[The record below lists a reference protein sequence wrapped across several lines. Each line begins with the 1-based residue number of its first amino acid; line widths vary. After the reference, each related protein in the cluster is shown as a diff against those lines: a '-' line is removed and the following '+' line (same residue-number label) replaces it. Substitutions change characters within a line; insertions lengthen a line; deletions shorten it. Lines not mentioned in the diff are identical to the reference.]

1 MKKSSPVLVTGATGY
16 IGGRLIPRLVNKG
29 YRVRAFGRSLEKMAQ
44 RQWACRPEV
53 ELVQGDVLNKGDLV
67 RASKTCSAAY
77 YLVHSMIAQN
87 KSYAS
92 ADRRSAENMRD
103 AAAESRLQQVIYLGG
118 LGDANDPNMSPHLAS
133 RHEVGL
139 ILQEGAV
146 PATILRAAMIIGSGS
161 ASFEILRYL
170 AERLPVMITPR
181 WVYNPT
187 QPIAISTVLDYL
199 EGCLGLPQTF
209 GRSLDIGGPDVL
221 NYKEL
226 IALYAREAKLSPRKL
241 LPVPLLTPGLSARW
255 IHLVTPVPSAIALP
269 LTEGLSVP
277 TVCRNNHI
285 EAILPVNRM
294 TCQQAIRAA
303 LNKILEKQVET
314 CWSDAGALSPPEWA
328 VCGDADYAGG
338 TVLNCSYRTIF
349 RVPAEKVWKEV
360 EGIGGTNGYYF
371 ADWLWRLRGILDKIV
386 GGFGLRRGRRH
397 PTKLKTGDALDFFRV
412 LSVIPDR
419 KLTLM
424 AEMKIPGEALLDL
437 QVVPT
442 DPTTSELR
450 LVSRFLPRGLLG
462 ILYWY
467 ALYPFHVVIF
477 KGLLRSIAHR
487 AGASGPVRT
496 DALRLKHQIHCAIGK
511 N

>member
-1 MKKSSPVLVTGATGY
+1 MKEPSPVLVTGATGY
-16 IGGRLIPRLVNKG
+16 IGSRLIPRLAGQG
-29 YRVRAFGRSLEKMAQ
+29 YRVRAFGRSMEKMAQ
-44 RQWACRPEV
+44 RHWACLPEV
-53 ELVQGDVLNKGDLV
+53 ELFQGDVLNKEDLV
-67 RASKTCSAAY
+67 RASKGCAAAY
-77 YLVHSMIAQN
+77 YLVHPVIAQN
-87 KSYAS
+87 KAYGS

-118 LGDANDPNMSPHLAS
+118 LGDANHPCMSPHQAS

-139 ILQEGAV
+139 ILQEGPV
-146 PATILRAAMIIGSGS
+146 PATVLRAAIIIGSGS

-170 AERLPVMITPR
+170 AERLPLMIAPR

-187 QPIAISTVLDYL
+187 QPIAISTVLEYL
-199 EGCLGLPQTF
+199 EGCLGLLQTF
-209 GRSLDIGGPDVL
+209 GRSFDIGGPDVL

-226 IALYAREAKLSPRKL
+226 IALYAREAKLTPRKL
-241 LPVPLLTPGLSARW
+241 LPVPLTIPGLSARW
-255 IHLVTPVPSAIALP
+255 IHLVTPIPSPIALT
-269 LTEGLSVP
+269 LTEGLSAP
-277 TVCRNNHI
+277 TVCRDNPI
-285 EAILPVNRM
+285 ETILPVNRL

-314 CWSDAGALSPPEWA
+314 CWSDAGALPPPEGA

-338 TVLNCSYRTIF
+338 TVLNFSYRTIL
-349 RVPAEKVWKEV
+349 RAPAERVWKEV
-360 EGIGGTNGYYF
+360 EGIGGANGYYF
-371 ADWLWRLRGILDKIV
+371 ANWLWRLRGRLDKIV
-386 GGFGLRRGRRH
+386 GGFGLSRGRRH

-424 AEMKIPGEALLDL
+424 SEMKVPGEALLDL

-467 ALYPFHVVIF
+467 ALYPFHVVVF
-477 KGLLRSIAHR
+477 KGMLRSIAHR
-487 AGASGPVRT
+487 AGASGLVRT
-496 DALRLKHQIHCAIGK
+496 DTLRLKHQIHCAIVK